1 MGCTHRFYIYIGCA
15 NPLPASGPF
24 PPFRGTQSFVLP
36 ATAVTKRNGLVP
48 GKREGGPSV
57 WTVDRF
63 LHRPYDSLLPFW
75 WMGSYTDP
83 ASNTVVKRQRGVR
96 TPYPQAGP
104 FPLSGGHKLRQVDF
118 WWPRRALS
126 PFFCRTGRLLFVVSV
141 AGDTNLFVLSVN
153 LPFPFLPVVL
163 QWTGMQ
169 VR

>member
-1 MGCTHRFYIYIGCA
+1 MGKSVHGQRGMRTPYPPRRA
-15 NPLPASGPF
+15 LSPF
-24 PPFRGTQSFVLP
+24 STGLGDSCSSSPSRGTQSFVLP

-63 LHRPYDSLLPFW
+63 VHQPYDSLLPFW
-75 WMGSYTDP
+75 WWIHTPTLRVISSLKFREACEPPTR
-83 ASNTVVKRQRGVR
+83 KRV
-96 TPYPQAGP
+96 
-104 FPLSGGHKLRQVDF
+104 LSSLFH
-118 WWPRRALS
+118 
-126 PFFCRTGRLLFVVSV
+126 RTGRLLFVISV

-153 LPFPFLPVVL
+153 LSFPFLPVVL